1 MLTFVTL
8 ITPQVFCTEKGKFD
22 TNGNTA
28 EEVDDQLVYKE
39 QSSGGNPEK
48 VTSEDNSEQRNTE
61 EEDARKSY
69 SKRSYSGYR
78 SGGSRYSKLLPS
90 WMTMD
95 HLVNQLVKAHVCIV

>member
-1 MLTFVTL
+1 MLIFVIL
-8 ITPQVFCTEKGKFD
+8 ITPQVLCTEKGKFD
-22 TNGNTA
+22 TNGNAA
-28 EEVDDQLVYKE
+28 EELDGQLENKE
-39 QSSGGNPEK
+39 QYGGGNPEK
-48 VTSEDNSEQRNTE
+48 VTSEDNSEQGNPE